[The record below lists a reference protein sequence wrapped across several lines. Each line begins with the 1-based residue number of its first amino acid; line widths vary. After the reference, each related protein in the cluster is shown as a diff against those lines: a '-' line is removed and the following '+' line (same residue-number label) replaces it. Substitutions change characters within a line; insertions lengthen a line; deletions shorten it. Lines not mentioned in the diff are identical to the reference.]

1 MTSPTPNAIARL
13 RESAAVSDA
22 PDSAEEREEMIAGL
36 DALAALAAGPL
47 PVLTTQHR
55 VIGAD
60 TCHFIMP
67 VTLADD
73 VPAPGK
79 LFVTSAR
86 LIVAASGSRA
96 WPWHRIRGV
105 TRAGRELLVGGAGDA
120 TLRIIC
126 NNFADALA
134 VEHVARRLGS
144 R

>member
-1 MTSPTPNAIARL
+1 ML
-13 RESAAVSDA
+13 
-22 PDSAEEREEMIAGL
+22 AGL
-36 DALAALAAGPL
+36 DALATLAAEPL

-67 VTLADD
+67 VTLADG

-86 LIVAASGSRA
+86 LIVAAGGSRA
-96 WPWHRIRGV
+96 WPWHRIRSV
-105 TRAGRELLVGGAGDA
+105 TRAGRELLVNGAGDA

-126 NNFADALA
+126 NNFADALV
-134 VEHVARRLGS
+134 VEHVARQLGS